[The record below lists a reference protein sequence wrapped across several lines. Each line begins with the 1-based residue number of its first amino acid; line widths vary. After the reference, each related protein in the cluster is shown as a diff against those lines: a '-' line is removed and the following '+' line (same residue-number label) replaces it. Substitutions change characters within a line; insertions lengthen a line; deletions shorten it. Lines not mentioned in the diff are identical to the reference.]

1 MPEEET
7 CNDVMSE
14 ERRKKIQ
21 LEERLT
27 PKRECPVPK
36 PGGLIGQVLG
46 LKEAGEDVE
55 RISIRS
61 RVESARKEAQSKK
74 DDQ

>member
-1 MPEEET
+1 
-7 CNDVMSE
+7 MSD
-14 ERRKKIQ
+14 ERRRKQ
-21 LEERLT
+21 LIEEKLNPR
-27 PKRECPVPK
+27 RECPVPK

-46 LKEAGEDVE
+46 LKEAGEDVD

-61 RVESARKEAQSKK
+61 QVETARRDAQSKN